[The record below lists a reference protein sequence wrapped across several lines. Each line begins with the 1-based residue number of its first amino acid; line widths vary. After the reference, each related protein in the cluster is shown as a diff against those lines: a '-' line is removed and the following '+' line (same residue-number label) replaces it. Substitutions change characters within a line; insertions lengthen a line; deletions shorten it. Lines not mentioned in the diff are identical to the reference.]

1 MIYKGFEIV
10 DTTPQSSR
18 MFGGEWGAMLQR
30 REIVNPKTGE
40 TIETTEQLRT
50 DREAKN
56 YINKNL
62 LGGEA

>member
-10 DTTPQSSR
+10 DTTI
-18 MFGGEWGAMLQR
+18 MGGIFGGEWGAMIQR